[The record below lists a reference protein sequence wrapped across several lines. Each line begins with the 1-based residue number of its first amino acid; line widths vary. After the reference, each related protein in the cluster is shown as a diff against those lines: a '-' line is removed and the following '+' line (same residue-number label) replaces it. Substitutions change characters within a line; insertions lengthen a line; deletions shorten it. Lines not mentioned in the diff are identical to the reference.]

1 MVTRSVAAVVWL
13 VLIAVAFRI
22 APAADEGS
30 AALVAQ
36 LLRAELRG
44 LNPVVP
50 ALFNAMGLWPMLFA
64 CVVLLERQKVPAWP
78 FVLGSFAL
86 GAFALLPY
94 LVLRDP
100 MRPLGTATGRLA
112 RLLESRG
119 LAAAL
124 LLAAMGLWA
133 WAVALGDFG
142 GFLAQA
148 RGSQFL
154 FVMSTDFLA
163 CSLLAP
169 TVLRDDLA
177 RRNGA
182 PGLWALGLLPL
193 IGPACYLLLR
203 PPRPGL
209 PAPEV

>member
-1 MVTRSVAAVVWL
+1 MVTRGLAAVAWL
-13 VLIAVAFRI
+13 GLLAVAFGL
-22 APAADEGS
+22 APPGDAGS
-30 AALVAQ
+30 SALVLR
-36 LLRAELRG
+36 LLTADLEG

-50 ALFNAMGLWPMLFA
+50 ALFNAMGVWPLLYA
-64 CVVLLERQKVPAWP
+64 CVVLLERQRVPAWP
-78 FVLGSFAL
+78 FVLGSFAV
-86 GAFALLPY
+86 GAFVLLPY
-94 LVLRDP
+94 LVLREP
-100 MRPLGTATGRLA
+100 SRALSTSSGRLA
-112 RLLESRG
+112 RLLESKG

-124 LLAAMGLWA
+124 LLASMGLWV

-142 GFLAQA
+142 AFFAQA

-177 RRNGA
+177 RRHGA
-182 PGLWALGLLPL
+182 PGLWLLGLLPL

-203 PPRPGL
+203 PARPAL
-209 PAPEV
+209 AER

>member
-1 MVTRSVAAVVWL
+1 VRTRIAAAVVWL
-13 VLIAVAFRI
+13 ALVVVAFRI
-22 APAADEGS
+22 APEADAQSG
-30 AALVAQ
+30 ALVAQ
-36 LLRAELRG
+36 LLRADFQG

-50 ALFNAMGLWPMLFA
+50 ALFNAMGLWPMLYA
-64 CVVLLERQKVPAWP
+64 CVVLLEKQRVPAWP
-78 FVLGSFAL
+78 FVLGSFAI

-94 LVLRDP
+94 LALRDP
-100 MRPLGTATGRLA
+100 MRPLGTSTGRLA

-124 LLAAMGLWA
+124 LLAAMALWA
-133 WAVALGDFG
+133 WAVALGDFS
-142 GFLAQA
+142 
-148 RGSQFL
+148 SQFL

-203 PPRPGL
+203 PPRPSR
-209 PAPEV
+209 